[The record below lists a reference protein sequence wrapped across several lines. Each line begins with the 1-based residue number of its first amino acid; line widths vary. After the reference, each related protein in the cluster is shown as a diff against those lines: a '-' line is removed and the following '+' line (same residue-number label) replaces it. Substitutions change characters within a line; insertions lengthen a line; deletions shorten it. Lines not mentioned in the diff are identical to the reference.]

1 MRPYLW
7 RWSLLLAVSVLVVG
21 CGLERG
27 LADDYYHSN
36 REWATGLHL
45 FVPQWSAAGD
55 RILLDE
61 VSIDYPGGDRLELLK
76 QTAYRPQLSPDGER
90 AAYSVDPEGNRIWDF
105 GDDYSI
111 AIETSRVD
119 GSNRRRLTHDDG
131 LYLSPSWTPDGNRIA
146 FVRGKGI
153 STIDSDGSNL
163 QRVIEYSAPFIQY
176 RAGPVWSP
184 DGSTLAFVLEEGVLV
199 ENLDPPR
206 RGTRYVLFT
215 VGSDGSNLSR
225 VFSTTVQYGPTDIIG
240 WPTWSPDGHRLAFV
254 RYVDPALID
263 GRFEVI
269 EPIDPPAKFT
279 PYTVRRDSS
288 DLLPAALGLP
298 SGHWNNNN
306 KFPFPIAEW
315 SPDGSKIVFGL
326 WTGTLHIAHIDGS
339 EHWKVGPGNFASW
352 SPDGS
357 KIAAVERPRT
367 IRSTSY
373 LWTFNPDGRDRKIL
387 IRQTQ
392 DGDFFLGSGS

>member
-61 VSIDYPGGDRLELLK
+61 VSIDYPGGDRLDLLK
-76 QTAYRPQLSPDGER
+76 ETAYRPQLSPDGER
-90 AAYSVDPEGNRIWDF
+90 AVYSVDPEGNRIWDF

-119 GSNRRRLTHDDG
+119 GSNRHRLTDDEG
-131 LYLSPSWTPDGNRIA
+131 PVYLSPSWSPDGNRIA
-146 FVRGKGI
+146 FARHDGI
-153 STIDSDGSNL
+153 NTIGSDGSNL
-163 QRVIEYSAPFIQY
+163 QRVIEFADPFLQY

-184 DGSTLAFVLEEGVLV
+184 DGSTLAFVLEEWVFV
-199 ENLDPPR
+199 ETLDPPEN
-206 RGTRYVLFT
+206 GIRYVLFT
-215 VGSDGSNLSR
+215 VGSDGSNLTR
-225 VFSTTVQYGPTDIIG
+225 VFSTTVQYGPVDIIG
-240 WPTWSPDGHRLAFV
+240 WPTWSPDGQRLAFV
-254 RYVDPALID
+254 RHLHSAMTSGDFD
-263 GRFEVI
+263 VI
-269 EPIDPPAKFT
+269 EPLNTPTRFT
-279 PYTVRRDSS
+279 PYTIRSDGS
-288 DLLPAALGLP
+288 DLQPAALGLP
-298 SGHWNNNN
+298 SGHWNHNN

-315 SPDGSKIVFGL
+315 SPDGSKIIFGL

-392 DGDFFLGSGS
+392 DGDFFLGS